1 MTKITDQLIQS
12 LTEKE
17 NEIFQFLLQGM
28 NASEISKRLSMSY
41 HDTAE
46 VNRSIKEKLNISKI
60 SDL

>member
-1 MTKITDQLIQS
+1 VTKITDQLIQS